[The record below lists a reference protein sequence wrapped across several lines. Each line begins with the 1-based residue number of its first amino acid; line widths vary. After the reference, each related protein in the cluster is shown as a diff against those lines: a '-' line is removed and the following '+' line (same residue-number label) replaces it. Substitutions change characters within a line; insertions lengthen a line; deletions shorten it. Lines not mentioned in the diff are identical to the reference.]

1 MTTFQ
6 LDLNKRYSYADYLTW
21 LDDKRRELING
32 FIHLMTPAPSR
43 KHQKISGQLFT
54 EFNIYLRNNKKC
66 EVYPAPFDVRL
77 PISKD
82 KTKDEQIYTVVQPD
96 ITVVCD
102 PLKLDDRGCIGVP
115 DLIVEIVSQSSS
127 QKDLNDKFKVYEQAG
142 VREYWIVNPN
152 DENISVF
159 VITEN
164 GKYQL
169 KGMYA
174 GNMKI
179 NVSIFKDLIINL
191 RNIFID

>member
-1 MTTFQ
+1 MQ
-6 LDLNKRYSYADYLTW
+6 SNNSYL
-21 LDDKRRELING
+21 
-32 FIHLMTPAPSR
+32 
-43 KHQKISGQLFT
+43 
-54 EFNIYLRNNKKC
+54 
-66 EVYPAPFDVRL
+66 
-77 PISKD
+77 
-82 KTKDEQIYTVVQPD
+82 
-96 ITVVCD
+96 
-102 PLKLDDRGCIGVP
+102 
-115 DLIVEIVSQSSS
+115 
-127 QKDLNDKFKVYEQAG
+127 KDLNDKFKVYEQAG

-179 NVSIFKDLIINL
+179 NVGIFKDLIINL